1 MTSDPWGRVD
11 EHGTVYVR
19 TAEGER
25 PVGSWQAGDAE
36 EALAFFRRRYDALV
50 TEVELLDQRIQST
63 DLSPSQARASIDRVR
78 HNVATA
84 NAVGDLD
91 ALLSRLDVLAELA
104 EKRREEAR
112 LARERAR
119 NEAREAKERIVAE
132 AERLGAEGTHWKSG
146 GNRFRELVDEWKA
159 AGRIDRPT
167 ETELWRRFS
176 AARNQFGKR
185 RKAHFAQVE
194 REREEAQA
202 RKEEL
207 IAEAERLAD
216 STDWGPTAGRFRELM
231 RSWKAAG
238 RAPRDAEEGLW
249 QRFKAAQDTFFQ
261 ARSAA
266 FAERDS
272 ELRQNQSRKEELLA
286 EAERLLPAHNPQQ
299 ARSALRSIQQRWERV
314 GQVPREERDRLE
326 GGLRRVAEKIRSADE
341 PKTSQAKERAEETI
355 AQLRASIEQLERRSE
370 RARAQGRD
378 KAVRETEEALA
389 ARRSW
394 LAEAERTLSD
404 LSGGQQQRNQ

>member
-11 EHGTVYVR
+11 ENGTVYVR
-19 TAEGER
+19 TSEGER
-25 PVGSWQAGDAE
+25 PVGSWQAGGAA

-50 TEVELLDQRIQST
+50 TEVELLEQRIQTT
-63 DLSPSQARASIDRVR
+63 DLSPAQARASIDRLR
-78 HNVATA
+78 ENVATA

-91 ALLSRLDVLAELA
+91 ALQSRLDVLAELA
-104 EKRREEAR
+104 EKRRGEAR

-146 GNRFRELVDEWKA
+146 GIRFRELVDEWKA

-194 REREEAQA
+194 REREEAKA

-216 STDWGPTAGRFRELM
+216 STEWGPTAGRFRELM

-238 RAPRDAEEGLW
+238 KAPREVDEQLW
-249 QRFKAAQDTFFQ
+249 QRFKTAQDTFFQ

-266 FAERDS
+266 FTERDS

-286 EAERLLPAHNPQQ
+286 EAERLLPAHNPQG
-299 ARSALRSIQQRWERV
+299 ARSALRSVQQRWERV
-314 GQVPREERDRLE
+314 GPVPRDDRDRLE
-326 GGLRRVAEKIRSADE
+326 GGFRRVAEKIRSAGE
-341 PKTSQAKERAEETI
+341 PKNPQARERAEETV
-355 AQLRASIEQLERRSE
+355 AQLRASIEQLERRFE
-370 RARAQGRD
+370 RARAQGRE
-378 KAVRETEEALA
+378 KAARETEEALS
-389 ARRSW
+389 ARRTW
-394 LAEAERTLSD
+394 LAEAESTLSD
-404 LSGGQQQRNQ
+404 LSGGQP

>member
-11 EHGTVYVR
+11 ENGTVYVR
-19 TAEGER
+19 TSEGER
-25 PVGSWQAGDAE
+25 PVGSWQAGDAA

-50 TEVELLDQRIQST
+50 TEVELLEQRIQTT
-63 DLSPSQARASIDRVR
+63 DLSPAQARASIDRLR
-78 HNVATA
+78 ESVATA

-91 ALLSRLDVLAELA
+91 ALQSRLDVLAELA
-104 EKRREEAR
+104 EKRREETR

-119 NEAREAKERIVAE
+119 NEARDAKERIVAE

-146 GNRFRELVDEWKA
+146 GIRFRELVDEWKA

-194 REREEAQA
+194 REREEAKE

-216 STDWGPTAGRFRELM
+216 STEWGPTAGRFRELM

-238 RAPRDAEEGLW
+238 KAPRDVDEQLW
-249 QRFKAAQDTFFQ
+249 QRFKMAQDTFFQ

-286 EAERLLPAHNPQQ
+286 EAERLLPAHNPQG
-299 ARSALRSIQQRWERV
+299 ARSALRSVQQRWEQV
-314 GQVPREERDRLE
+314 GPVPRDDRDRLE
-326 GGLRRVAEKIRSADE
+326 GGFRRVAEKIRSADE
-341 PKTSQAKERAEETI
+341 PKNSQARERAEETV
-355 AQLRASIEQLERRSE
+355 AQLRASIEQLERRFE

-378 KAVRETEEALA
+378 KAARETEEALS
-389 ARRSW
+389 ARRTW

-404 LSGGQQQRNQ
+404 LSGGQP

>member
-1 MTSDPWGRVD
+1 MTTDPWGRVD

-50 TEVELLDQRIQST
+50 TEVELLEQRLQTT
-63 DLSPSQARASIDRVR
+63 DLSPSQARASIDRLRESVK
-78 HNVATA
+78 TA

-104 EKRREEAR
+104 EKRREEVH

-119 NEAREAKERIVAE
+119 AEAREAKERIVAE

-185 RKAHFAQVE
+185 RKAHFAQLE
-194 REREEAQA
+194 REREEAKA

-207 IAEAERLAD
+207 IAEAESLAD
-216 STDWGPTAGRFRELM
+216 STDWGSTAGRFRELM

-238 RAPRDAEEGLW
+238 KARRDVDDELW
-249 QRFKAAQDTFFQ
+249 RRFKAAQDTFFQ

-286 EAERLLPAHNPQQ
+286 EAERLLPAHNPQR

-314 GQVPREERDRLE
+314 GPVPRDDRDRLE
-326 GGLRRVAEKIRSADE
+326 GGFRRVAEKIRSSDA
-341 PKTSQAKERAEETI
+341 PKNPQARERAEETV
-355 AQLRASIEQLERRSE
+355 AQLRASIEQLEHRFE

-378 KAVRETEEALA
+378 KAARETEEALS
-389 ARRSW
+389 ARRTW

-404 LSGGQQQRNQ
+404 LSGGQQ